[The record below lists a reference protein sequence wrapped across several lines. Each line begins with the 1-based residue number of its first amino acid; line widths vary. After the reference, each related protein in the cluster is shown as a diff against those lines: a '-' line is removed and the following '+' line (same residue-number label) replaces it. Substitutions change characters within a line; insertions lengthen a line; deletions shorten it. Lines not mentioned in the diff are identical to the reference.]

1 MKTYCYKA
9 LFLLII
15 CTFLSACQTVQYVTK
30 PNYPTEASLV
40 ANAYDNG
47 LSTELDMPYLQAYFN
62 LKQAYQRCVAFSTD
76 QALVFTDNRLE
87 QEIELGTLF
96 AKTEHGEFLQKTLV
110 EGLGQNKTRISL
122 FLPKQYKF
130 AKQRFKQ
137 DIVRARGQ
145 DKACNLGV
153 VIPIQ
158 A

>member
-1 MKTYCYKA
+1 MKISTCKFLISLVICA
-9 LFLLII
+9 L
-15 CTFLSACQTVQYVTK
+15 LSACQTAQYVTK

-40 ANAYDNG
+40 ANAYENG
-47 LSTELDMPYLQAYFN
+47 LSAELDLPYLQAYFN

-76 QALVFTDNRLE
+76 QTLVFTDNRLE

-110 EGLGQNKTRISL
+110 ESLGQNKTRISL

-137 DIVRARGQ
+137 DVLRALGQ
-145 DKACNLGV
+145 DSACNLGV
-153 VIPIQ
+153 VIPIES
-158 A
+158 

>member
-15 CTFLSACQTVQYVTK
+15 CTFLSACQTVRYVTK

-137 DIVRARGQ
+137 DILRALGQ
-145 DKACNLGV
+145 DKACNLGI